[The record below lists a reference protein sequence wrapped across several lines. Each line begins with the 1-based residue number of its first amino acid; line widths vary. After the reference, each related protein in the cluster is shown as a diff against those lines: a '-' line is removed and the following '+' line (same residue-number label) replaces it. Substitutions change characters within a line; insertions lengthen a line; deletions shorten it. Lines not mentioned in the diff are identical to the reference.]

1 MQTNCKLDGI
11 SLILCIREG
20 FLLWTELQAARNA
33 SLLVYL
39 ECCKSSGFF
48 FFQFK
53 TNIIKVV

>member
-20 FLLWTELQAARNA
+20 FLLRTEFQAARQRK
-33 SLLVYL
+33 LTGLFRVL
-39 ECCKSSGFF
+39 QVERF